1 MRYYLG
7 IDIGT
12 SGTKAVCFDELGNAC
27 LSKTVGYDI
36 ISIKQGYAEENPL
49 DWLSAVK
56 KTILDITSN
65 GYKINGIGLSGQ
77 MHGLVLLDKDDNLL
91 RNSIIWCDNRTYKEA
106 LQLKNDIGDI
116 IKEETGNE
124 PVGSFT
130 LAKLLWV
137 KNNEKSI
144 FDKIAKIMLPKDYI
158 RYMLTSSFTTEY
170 SDASGMQMVDI
181 FNKKYSKKILD
192 YVGINENMLPKLME
206 STEISGYIR
215 EDICKELNLDNNC
228 FIVGGAGDQAAAAIG
243 NGVIKK
249 GDVNLV
255 LGSSG
260 VVFTP
265 VDKAFAKR
273 TSMQIFMHAIPD
285 TYHIM
290 GVTNGCG
297 LSYKWLKDK
306 VFNDDYETLN
316 SYANKSKPLANGVIY
331 LPYLNGER
339 TPHIDPFATGTFVGL
354 KQNTNKNDII
364 RSVLEGICY
373 SLRDCFT
380 LLPKDNYNIKLTGG
394 GAKGSL
400 WRNILASVLNNRLI
414 RIKQDE
420 GGALGVAILAM
431 VADKAYNSIDEA
443 IDKIIK
449 PLDEALPNELW
460 ANDYEKGYILYQ
472 DLYKSLKEF
481 YKKAYEEE
489 RK

>member
-12 SGTKAVCFDELGNAC
+12 SGTKTVCFDELGNAC

-49 DWLSAVK
+49 DWLLAVK
-56 KTILDITSN
+56 KTILDITNS
-65 GYKINGIGLSGQ
+65 GYKINGIGISGQ
-77 MHGLVLLDKDDNLL
+77 MHGLVLLDKNDNLL
-91 RNSIIWCDNRTYKEA
+91 RNSIIWCDNRTYKET
-106 LQLKNDIGDI
+106 LQLKNDIGDL

-137 KNNEKSI
+137 KNNEKDI
-144 FDKIAKIMLPKDYI
+144 FDKIDKIMLPKDYI

-170 SDASGMQMVDI
+170 SDASGTQMVDI
-181 FNKKYSKKILD
+181 FNKKYSKKILE

-206 STEISGYIR
+206 STEISGHIKK
-215 EDICKELNLDNNC
+215 EICNELNLDNNC

-243 NGVIKK
+243 NGVLRK
-249 GDVNLV
+249 GDINLV

-265 VDKAFAKR
+265 VDKDFAKK
-273 TSMQIFMHAIPD
+273 TSMQIFMHAIPN

-297 LSYKWLKDK
+297 LSYKWLKEK
-306 VFNDDYETLN
+306 ILNDDYETLN
-316 SYANKSKPLANGVIY
+316 SYADKSKPLSNGVIY

-339 TPHIDPFATGTFVGL
+339 TPHIDPFATGTFIGL
-354 KQNTNKNDII
+354 KQNTNRNDIV

-373 SLRDCFT
+373 SLRDCFS
-380 LLPKDNYNIKLTGG
+380 LLPKAEYNIKLTGG
-394 GAKGSL
+394 GAKGDL
-400 WRNILASVLNNRLI
+400 WRNILASVLNNKII

-420 GGALGVAILAM
+420 GGALGVAMLAM
-431 VADKAYNSIDEA
+431 VADKVYNSIDEA

-449 PLDEALPNELW
+449 PLDETFPIKLW
-460 ANDYEKGYILYQ
+460 IDDYEKGYFLYQ
-472 DLYKSLKEF
+472 DLYRSLKEF
-481 YKKAYEEE
+481 YKKAYEVE